1 MSSADLIR
9 VYEFVDQESE
19 RLIDDLCT
27 LLAQPSISA
36 QNVGMEECARVLAAL
51 MQESGIASRVLTTEG
66 YPIVYGELRAGDDLP
81 TLAIY
86 GHYDVQP
93 PEPLELWKTPPFQP
107 TRVGDNIY
115 ARAATDD
122 KGNLV
127 ATIKAVEALQQAFGQ
142 VPINVKFFF
151 EGEEEIGSPSL
162 EGFLR
167 SHKDL
172 LVGADATI
180 LCDRGIHE
188 SGRPHIFLGNKGII
202 KGELELRGPQRDVHS
217 SQAPII
223 PNPVWDLINLL
234 HQVKPNGKTV
244 AIPGFYD
251 ELVPPTLLELELI
264 RGIPF
269 SPEEYRRDYGLDHLL
284 VEGSASD
291 LLAEL
296 LYKPT
301 FNIQGIYGGYSGPGS
316 KTILP
321 ARATAKI
328 DIRLVHAMTAEG
340 TTAKIKAFFAKR
352 GIEVGFQIKG
362 QTEAYKLSPEN
373 PVVQA
378 AIRAAKLAY
387 GLDPVVWPMLEGSGP
402 MYLFPEILGT
412 PTFIIGLGA
421 PFSTANTHAPNENIG
436 INHYLTGVKMMAT
449 LYATYGIGKT

>member
-1 MSSADLIR
+1 MNHPDLTR
-9 VYEFVDQESE
+9 VYQFVDRESE

-36 QNVGMEECARVLAAL
+36 QNVGMEECAGILAA
-51 MQESGIASRVLTTEG
+51 MMRDSGIASEILPTEG
-66 YPIVYGELRAGDDLP
+66 HPVVYGELHAGDDLP

-107 TRVGDNIY
+107 TRVGEYIY

-127 ATIKAVEALQQAFGQ
+127 ATFKAVEALQRTLGKL
-142 VPINVKFFF
+142 PINVKFFF

-162 EGFLR
+162 EGFLK
-167 SHKDL
+167 SYKDRL
-172 LVGADATI
+172 AGADATI

-202 KGELELRGPQRDVHS
+202 KAELELRGPKRDVHS
-217 SQAPII
+217 SQAPIM
-223 PNPVWDLINLL
+223 PSPVWDLVNLL
-234 HQVKPNGKTV
+234 HQVKPDGKTV

-251 ELVPPTLLELELI
+251 EVVPPTPLERELI
-264 RGIPF
+264 EGIPF
-269 SPEEYRRDYGLDHLL
+269 SAEEYRRDYGLDRLL
-284 VEGSASD
+284 VEGSPAD

-301 FNIQGIYGGYSGPGS
+301 FNIQGIFGGYTGSGS

-328 DIRLVHAMTAEG
+328 DIRLVHAMTAED
-340 TTAKIKAFFAKR
+340 TIARVKAFFAER
-352 GIEVGFQIKG
+352 GIEAEFQITG
-362 QTEAYKLSPEN
+362 ETEEYKLSPEN
-373 PVVQA
+373 PVVQTAIQA
-378 AIRAAKLAY
+378 ARQAY
-387 GLDPVVWPMLEGSGP
+387 GLEPVVWPMLEGSGP
-402 MYLFPEILGT
+402 MYLFPEVLGT

-436 INHYLTGVKMMAT
+436 IHHYLTGIKMMAT
-449 LYATYGIGKT
+449 LYAMYGGR